1 MESFEQINYNGLLML
16 HLNKLSSITTSN
28 FIDSVEKNNVQ
39 QFVNPKSVGETA
51 LEWGTTFLICL
62 VPDDFKDKQFEK
74 DKEEYLKIDHKDVAF
89 RDFSR
94 IKAIVNLLNRKGL
107 LLGNKSVAKADLQEQ
122 FFNKVKKNQN
132 E

>member
-1 MESFEQINYNGLLML
+1 MEGSEQLDYNGLLML

-28 FIDSVEKNNVQ
+28 FIDSVEKSNVQ

-74 DKEEYLKIDHKDVAF
+74 DKEEYAKIENDVAF

-94 IKAIVNLLNRKGL
+94 IKAIVNLLHRKGL
-107 LLGNKSVAKADLQEQ
+107 LITQRASSGFRKKKVAVGVEQ
-122 FFNKVKKNQN
+122 DF
-132 E
+132 EE